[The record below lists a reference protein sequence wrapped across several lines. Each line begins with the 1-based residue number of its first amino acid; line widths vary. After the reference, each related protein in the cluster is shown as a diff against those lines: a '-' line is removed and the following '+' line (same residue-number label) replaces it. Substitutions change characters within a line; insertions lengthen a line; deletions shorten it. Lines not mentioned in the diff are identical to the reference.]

1 MEQKFRRFRIAR
13 WSEPRLPRW
22 VKINP
27 HADPDTVNENLTQPG
42 EISMREVAEEFLAE
56 PEDAEEDEEYPG
68 EAEEPQLSRRLPRSN
83 S

>member
-1 MEQKFRRFRIAR
+1 MDRKGFRRFRIAR

-27 HADPDTVNENLTQPG
+27 QADPEIVDEKLPQPG

-56 PEDAEEDEEYPG
+56 PDGMEEEEYP
-68 EAEEPQLSRRLPRSN
+68 EEPEGLILPILTISL
-83 S
+83 